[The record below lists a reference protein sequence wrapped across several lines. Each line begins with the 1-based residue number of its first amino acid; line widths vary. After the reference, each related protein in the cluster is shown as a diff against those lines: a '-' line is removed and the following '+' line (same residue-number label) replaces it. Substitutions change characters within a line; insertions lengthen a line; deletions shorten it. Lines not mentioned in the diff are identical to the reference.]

1 MIPIEYPTLPETER
15 EIGAIL
21 SRAMPKHS
29 LFSRMRELIFQ
40 VGLRRLFI
48 GMGDIFFIL
57 LFSSGLSAYA
67 VFSFCDTRWAAGT
80 AYGAVFLFSPL
91 SFSLVY
97 LLCILKEKEEGS
109 WEVQMTCRYTFLELF
124 SFRTLCFSLLSLVLN
139 GVSNGVSSF
148 FTATNDFWKMN
159 ALSAC
164 SLLLFSVLLLVIP
177 SGRFPAISVLLPSLI
192 WAAGF
197 FPYSRHEKEWERLL
211 CLLPDYVY
219 GGLAVLLAIV
229 YLKRLSTLCSMKK
242 RREIHAFY

>member
-1 MIPIEYPTLPETER
+1 MIPVEYPTLPETER

-40 VGLRRLFI
+40 VGLRRLFT

-67 VFSFCDTRWAAGT
+67 VFALCDTRWAAGT
-80 AYGAVFLFSPL
+80 AYGAVFLLSPL

-139 GVSNGVSSF
+139 GISNGISSF

-197 FPYSRHEKEWERLL
+197 FPYSL
-211 CLLPDYVY
+211 
-219 GGLAVLLAIV
+219 
-229 YLKRLSTLCSMKK
+229 
-242 RREIHAFY
+242 